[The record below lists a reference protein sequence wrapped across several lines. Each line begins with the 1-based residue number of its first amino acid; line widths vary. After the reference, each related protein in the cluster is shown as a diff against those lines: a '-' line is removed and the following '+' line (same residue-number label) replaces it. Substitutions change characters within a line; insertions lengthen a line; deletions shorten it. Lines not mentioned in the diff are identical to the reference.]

1 MKNQSGSRSDKVFD
15 AVLLVV
21 LTLILLITLYPVYF
35 VLISSFS
42 DPVAVAGGDVT
53 FWPVGFT
60 LEGYQTVLKDSAIVR
75 GFFNSVV
82 YTAVGVLVN
91 LFLTLPT
98 AYALSRRDFPARKP
112 ILIFYM
118 ITMFVSGGMMPTYLV
133 VQQTGLL
140 DTMWAL
146 ILPGA
151 VNVYNLLTARAFFRA
166 GIPEELLEAARI
178 DGCNN
183 TRFFLQVALPLSG
196 ALVAIMVL
204 YYGVAHWN
212 SYFNEMIF
220 LSDKNK
226 FPLQV
231 ILRNLIILTQ
241 INSGTSG
248 MVSNTDAK
256 TAAEMQQLAAI
267 IKYAVMIVSTVPVII
282 VYPFLQRFF
291 VKGVMIGSVKG

>member
-82 YTAVGVLVN
+82 YTVVGVLVN

-112 ILIFYM
+112 ILIF
-118 ITMFVSGGMMPTYLV
+118 
-133 VQQTGLL
+133 
-140 DTMWAL
+140 
-146 ILPGA
+146 
-151 VNVYNLLTARAFFRA
+151 
-166 GIPEELLEAARI
+166 
-178 DGCNN
+178 
-183 TRFFLQVALPLSG
+183 
-196 ALVAIMVL
+196 
-204 YYGVAHWN
+204 
-212 SYFNEMIF
+212 
-220 LSDKNK
+220 
-226 FPLQV
+226 
-231 ILRNLIILTQ
+231 
-241 INSGTSG
+241 
-248 MVSNTDAK
+248 
-256 TAAEMQQLAAI
+256 
-267 IKYAVMIVSTVPVII
+267 
-282 VYPFLQRFF
+282 
-291 VKGVMIGSVKG
+291 

>member
-75 GFFNSVV
+75 GFLNSVV
-82 YTAVGVLVN
+82 YTVVGVLVN

-112 ILIFYM
+112 ILVFYM

-212 SYFNEMIF
+212 SYFNALLYI
-220 LSDKNK
+220 SDQNK
-226 FPLQV
+226 WPLQMQ
-231 ILRNLIILTQ
+231 LRSVLLQ
-241 INSGTSG
+241 NSWNAAATGFTPEQL
-248 MVSNTDAK
+248 AERQRLE
-256 TAAEMQQLAAI
+256 ALAEMM
-267 IKYAVMIVSTVPVII
+267 KYSLIVLSCLPMMIA
-282 VYPFLQRFF
+282 YPFVQKHL
-291 VKGVMIGSVKG
+291 VKGVMLGAIKG

>member
-82 YTAVGVLVN
+82 YTVVGVLVN

-183 TRFFLQVALPLSG
+183 TRFSRWRCRCRERWWPLWCCITAWRIG
-196 ALVAIMVL
+196 TAI
-204 YYGVAHWN
+204 
-212 SYFNEMIF
+212 STRCCIF
-220 LSDKNK
+220 LTRTNGRCKCSCAA
-226 FPLQV
+226 FFC
-231 ILRNLIILTQ
+231 
-241 INSGTSG
+241 
-248 MVSNTDAK
+248 K
-256 TAAEMQQLAAI
+256 TAGMPPPRVLRR
-267 IKYAVMIVSTVPVII
+267 SSLPN
-282 VYPFLQRFF
+282 
-291 VKGVMIGSVKG
+291 GSAWKRWRK